1 MATDRPPDRPH
12 GNPYGLMVVG
22 SEIVSFVLVGLLLDY
37 LFKTLPWF
45 TVVLTILGFAAAFT
59 HLVRMARD
67 LGKPPANRQDGRTGG
82 PT

>member
-1 MATDRPPDRPH
+1 
-12 GNPYGLMVVG
+12 MVVG

-45 TVVLTILGFAAAFT
+45 TVVLTLLGFVAAFV

-67 LGKPPANRQDGRTGG
+67 LGKPPPDGQEGKTGG
-82 PT
+82 PA